1 MLLKNWFEN
10 VVYDEFVIVKVLS
23 FMDVLEQY
31 LLDVIKNFLGK
42 IIFKIEEVNVFD
54 CLFFKDNNYEKR
66 IILWRNLIRKES
78 LMDILYV
85 LNLFGLECYICCL
98 E

>member
-1 MLLKNWFEN
+1 M
-10 VVYDEFVIVKVLS
+10 
-23 FMDVLEQY
+23 
-31 LLDVIKNFLGK
+31 DVIKNFLGK

-66 IILWRNLIRKES
+66 IILWRNLIRKKS

-98 E
+98 ERLCLKFLFSYIVICRIEKIKDDFLKIL